1 MSISTMLAL
10 HPDADGGVNEALAL
24 AARHA
29 MFCTE
34 MCTSCAD
41 ACSAEA
47 MDMRQCI
54 RLCLDCA
61 DICQTASRLMVRQ
74 TGQNAT
80 ILRAMLE
87 LCAHAC
93 EACAEECEKHDHE
106 HCRLC
111 AKMCHECAQ
120 DCRSALASLQYG
132 WVAPPANNSQPELA
146 RR

>member
-1 MSISTMLAL
+1 MSISKMMAL
-10 HPDADGGVNEALAL
+10 HPGADGAVNEALAL

-29 MFCTE
+29 MFCAS

-41 ACSAEA
+41 ACSAER

-61 DICQTASRLMVRQ
+61 DICQAASRLVLRQ
-74 TGQNAT
+74 TGQNAL

-93 EACAEECEKHDHE
+93 EACAEECAKHAHE

-111 AKMCHECAQ
+111 ADMCRECAQ
-120 DCRSALASLQYG
+120 DCRTALAAI
-132 WVAPPANNSQPELA
+132 V
-146 RR
+146 

>member
-1 MSISTMLAL
+1 MLAL
-10 HPDADGGVNEALAL
+10 HPDGDGAVNEALAF

-29 MFCTE
+29 MFCAT

-41 ACSAEA
+41 ACSAEE

-61 DICQTASRLMVRQ
+61 DICEAASRLMLRQ
-74 TGQNAT
+74 TGQNAM
-80 ILRAMLE
+80 IGRAMLE

-111 AKMCHECAQ
+111 AEMCRDCAQ
-120 DCRSALASLQYG
+120 DCRSALASVQY
-132 WVAPPANNSQPELA
+132 
-146 RR
+146 RRVVTTKPGNEAHA

>member
-10 HPDADGGVNEALAL
+10 HPHADGAVNEALAL

-29 MFCTE
+29 MFCATT
-34 MCTSCAD
+34 CTSCAD
-41 ACSAEA
+41 ACSAEV

-61 DICQTASRLMVRQ
+61 DICQIASRLMVRQ
-74 TGQNAT
+74 TGENMM

-93 EACAEECEKHDHE
+93 EACAEECERHDHE

-111 AKMCHECAQ
+111 AGMCRDCAQ
-120 DCRSALASLQYG
+120 DCRSALASVQY
-132 WVAPPANNSQPELA
+132 
-146 RR
+146 RRVITTKPRSEAHA

>member
-1 MSISTMLAL
+1 MSIAKMMAL
-10 HPDADGGVNEALAL
+10 HPDADGRVNEALAT

-29 MFCTE
+29 MLCAE

-41 ACSAEA
+41 ACSAEE

-61 DICQTASRLMVRQ
+61 DICQAGSRLTLRQ
-74 TGQNAT
+74 TGQNVTIRRAT
-80 ILRAMLE
+80 LE

-93 EACAEECEKHDHE
+93 EACAEECDRHAHE

-111 AKMCHECAQ
+111 AEMCRECAL
-120 DCRSALASLQYG
+120 DCRKALASIQ
-132 WVAPPANNSQPELA
+132 
-146 RR
+146 